1 MGSEM
6 CIRDR
11 SKDNKKT
18 FNSFAVL
25 EKNGL
30 SVGDNETRIER
41 IRSQIE
47 DSIENPKNK
56 SRYLPFRQS
65 AIEQFVSKTIVS
77 INKKNRENL
86 WAIEVTT
93 ADRPGILAVIG
104 DSFKKFDI
112 EIEELQLYKDKLNA
126 HLITKDSQIEGS
138 SLWSINKAIELINSS
153 LISEIDFLYNDI

>member
-1 MGSEM
+1 M
-6 CIRDR
+6 
-11 SKDNKKT
+11 
-18 FNSFAVL
+18 
-25 EKNGL
+25 
-30 SVGDNETRIER
+30 GDNETRIKR

-47 DSIENPKNK
+47 DSIEKPENK

-104 DSFKKFDI
+104 ESFKKFDI
-112 EIEELQLYKDKLNA
+112 EIVSARITTLGEKVEDIFYVSSNSISLGLEQSKADQLKLA
-126 HLITKDSQIEGS
+126 LRE
-138 SLWSINKAIELINSS
+138 SLDNHAQKLMNKK
-153 LISEIDFLYNDI
+153 